1 METNEI
7 YSLWYVTQ
15 YTETAKQVMM
25 ATITISGDITTRKHN
40 ISR

>member
-1 METNEI
+1 MEANGI

-15 YTETAKQVMM
+15 YTETFKQVMM
-25 ATITISGDITTRKHN
+25 ATITFSGHITTRKPN